1 MENIIFFSV
10 MQGKTLTTIALIL
23 TNFQDSKPL
32 PVEKITSDKFYEVR

>member
-1 MENIIFFSV
+1 MMVFSV

-23 TNFQDSKPL
+23 TNFQDGKPL